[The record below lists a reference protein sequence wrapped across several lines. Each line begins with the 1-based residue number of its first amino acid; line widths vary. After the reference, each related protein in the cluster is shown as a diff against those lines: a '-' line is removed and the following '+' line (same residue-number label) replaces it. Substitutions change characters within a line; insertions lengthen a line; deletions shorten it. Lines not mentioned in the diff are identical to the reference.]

1 MNAVAMAGLF
11 AGVGLGLLL
20 IIQGFRGRQILPD
33 IGSLFPDGTNAA
45 VATAWFAGA
54 AMSGLMVLA
63 VTRWVGA
70 SLGALALVIG
80 LPWFFG
86 GTKINRREIERTQA
100 IASWT
105 EMIRDNLAGAAG
117 LEQALLATA
126 DIAPAPIAKEVKAF
140 AVRLESRSMIDAL
153 VLLGESL
160 THASADLVV
169 VSLANAS
176 RMEGRDLGPLLTRL
190 AESIRADLRMRQRIE
205 IGRARISTSS
215 KIVLAVTLITV
226 TMIYFTSDDLLAVY
240 DTANGQLW
248 LVAVFGLF
256 ISSLWMMNYF
266 ADVEVPERFTARR
279 IGGADSRDDATIDRG
294 ALR

>member
-176 RMEGRDLGPLLTRL
+176 RMEGRDLGAPRPPFW
-190 AESIRADLRMRQRIE
+190 RAAIAPHYSRVSPSR
-205 IGRARISTSS
+205 
-215 KIVLAVTLITV
+215 
-226 TMIYFTSDDLLAVY
+226 
-240 DTANGQLW
+240 
-248 LVAVFGLF
+248 FGLTCGCGNA
-256 ISSLWMMNYF
+256 SRSAGLGF
-266 ADVEVPERFTARR
+266 ARHPRSCWP
-279 IGGADSRDDATIDRG
+279 SR
-294 ALR
+294 